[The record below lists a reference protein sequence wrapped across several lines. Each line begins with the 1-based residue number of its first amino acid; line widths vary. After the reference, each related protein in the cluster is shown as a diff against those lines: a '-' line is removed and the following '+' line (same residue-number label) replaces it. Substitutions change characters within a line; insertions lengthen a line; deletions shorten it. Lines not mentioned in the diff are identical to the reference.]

1 MISKIF
7 SATVFLTISTACVA
21 NAFIVPGEP
30 APLPGYEEPINGD
43 RSRPCDNP
51 YEPCEPEYPGNPYD
65 PNPGHDGPGYGQG
78 EVKRVYIGR
87 SVRNERLPLREL
99 AGLGSAYRGYE
110 VVSVRAR
117 TRPNSAGTTTV
128 QLVADGRVI
137 ATQRNPGYQIDL
149 RPQIR
154 AELGTVVRSLQLVV
168 SGSTHIDE
176 IEIEV
181 VRGQNSGGGGGGGGY
196 EPDPGYGQQRVDIR
210 VNRSLYGNDRIDL
223 TQYVNLSQYRGY
235 AIEEVI
241 VTGSSQYENAFLDL
255 LINSFNQGQAT
266 LTQYRQNH
274 TYRLHNRPVI
284 GRDAS
289 SIALYSR
296 GNLTVERVTLVLSR

>member
-1 MISKIF
+1 MFSKIL
-7 SATVFLTISTACVA
+7 SKAVLLIISTACVA
-21 NAFIVPGEP
+21 NAYIVPGLP
-30 APLPGYEEPINGD
+30 APLPGYEEPFPGD
-43 RSRPCDNP
+43 TNEPCDNP
-51 YEPCEPEYPGNPYD
+51 YEPCQPQYPGNPYD
-65 PNPGHDGPGYGQG
+65 PNPGHDDQPDYGQG

-117 TRPNSAGTTTV
+117 TRPNSNATTTV

-154 AELGTVVRSLQLVV
+154 AELGTVVRSLQLTV
-168 SGSTHIDE
+168 SGSTYIED
-176 IEIEV
+176 IEIQV
-181 VRGQNSGGGGGGGGY
+181 VRGNGGGGGY
-196 EPDPGYGQQRVDIR
+196 DPQPGYGQQRVDIR
-210 VNRSLYGNDRIDL
+210 VDRSMYGDDRIDL

-241 VTGSSQYENAFLDL
+241 VTGSSQYEVAFLDL

-266 LTQYRQNH
+266 LSQYRQNH
-274 TYRLHNRPVI
+274 SYRLNNRPVI

-296 GNLTVERVTLVLSR
+296 GNLTIERVTLVLSR